1 MLHAKEFHLMHI
13 GLQHIMKDTFKTNLY
28 AVLFLLELKE
38 SIFVNYSNFVAEIIS
53 ILVYYI

>member
-1 MLHAKEFHLMHI
+1 MLHAKKFYFIHI
-13 GLQHIMKDTFKTNLY
+13 GLQYIMKDTFKSNLY

-38 SIFVNYSNFVAEIIS
+38 SIFVTYSNFVAEIIS